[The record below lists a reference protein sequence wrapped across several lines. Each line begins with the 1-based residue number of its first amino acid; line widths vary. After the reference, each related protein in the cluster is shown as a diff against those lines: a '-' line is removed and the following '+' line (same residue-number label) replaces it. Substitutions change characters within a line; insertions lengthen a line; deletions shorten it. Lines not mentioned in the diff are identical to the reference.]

1 MKISKISSQDFLR
14 LDFPKIP
21 RAVVSDGKE
30 KKSQQK
36 QAAAQLQASS
46 SGSNSIRDFFGGGGP
61 KAVVSATATATAATT
76 TATGAGAGTDTAT
89 SVVMDA
95 PSDIDSVP
103 ITVDN
108 TVDSTIVDEPAVAVA
123 VAETET
129 GNQSAKQPRVYD
141 AEFEAI
147 MANIDVVI
155 TKGDDF

>member
-1 MKISKISSQDFLR
+1 MTIKIYKFFSQDFLR

-61 KAVVSATATATAATT
+61 KSVVSATAAGTAATT
-76 TATGAGAGTDTAT
+76 TATATDTAT

-95 PSDIDSVP
+95 PSDMDSVAL
-103 ITVDN
+103 TVDN
-108 TVDSTIVDEPAVAVA
+108 TIADEPAVAMVET
-123 VAETET
+123 VAETGA

>member
-1 MKISKISSQDFLR
+1 MTMKIYKFFSQDFLR

-46 SGSNSIRDFFGGGGP
+46 SGNNSIRDFFGGGGP
-61 KAVVSATATATAATT
+61 KSVVVATATATAATGA
-76 TATGAGAGTDTAT
+76 ATVTDTVT

-95 PSDIDSVP
+95 PSYIDSVA
-103 ITVDN
+103 I
-108 TVDSTIVDEPAVAVA
+108 TVDSTTADEPAVEIVVAGTEAVA
-123 VAETET
+123 

-141 AEFEAI
+141 AEFEAN